1 MATQTLANDKNNP
14 DAIQVDNSYSIFK
27 VFLIGAIVIAVSVVG
42 FNFYQSGQ
50 DTSRAEL
57 GDQLFKFETNVLTP
71 FLDKKEGA
79 SIEAVITEFNK
90 LFDHQ
95 ASKAGALSSD
105 AIKVSDILIDNK
117 KTDEAASILKKA
129 LVSANDDMAK
139 YFISTRLAVLEQNR
153 GNIDEAIK
161 LNEKLLTQKINFLT
175 EKTYFDLGV
184 LYMKKGNTEKA
195 KSSFNYVIEKSKDET
210 LLKLA
215 RLYLN

>member
-1 MATQTLANDKNNP
+1 
-14 DAIQVDNSYSIFK
+14 
-27 VFLIGAIVIAVSVVG
+27 
-42 FNFYQSGQ
+42 
-50 DTSRAEL
+50 
-57 GDQLFKFETNVLTP
+57 
-71 FLDKKEGA
+71 
-79 SIEAVITEFNK
+79 
-90 LFDHQ
+90 
-95 ASKAGALSSD
+95 
-105 AIKVSDILIDNK
+105 
-117 KTDEAASILKKA
+117 
-129 LVSANDDMAK
+129 MAK

>member
-14 DAIQVDNSYSIFK
+14 NAIQVDNSYSIFK

-57 GDQLFKFETNVLTP
+57 GDRLFQFETNVLTP

-79 SIEAVITEFNK
+79 SIDTVVTEFNQ
-90 LFDHQ
+90 LFTHE

-105 AIKVSDILIDNK
+105 SIKVSDILIDNDK
-117 KTDEAASILKKA
+117 ADEAAKILKKA
-129 LVSANDDMAK
+129 LASAGDDIAK

-153 GNIDEAIK
+153 GNIDEAIR
-161 LNEKLLTQKINFLT
+161 LNEKLLTHKINFLT

-210 LLKLA
+210 LLKLS
-215 RLYLN
+215 RLYLK